1 MNPFK
6 IKKTLTLLSS
16 IPKYIKL
23 LWGLTKDKR
32 VPTYLKAMTAGALLY
47 LFAPL
52 DLHPD
57 FIPVWGMIDDLAVIL
72 LVIERFVS
80 LCPREIVDEHLQKM
94 EINLSDFDKDI
105 KAVKEVA
112 TNTYLNVKDN
122 VLKIIGDYFKR

>member
-6 IKKTLTLLSS
+6 IKKALILLSS

-23 LWGLTKDKR
+23 LWNLTKDKR
-32 VPTYLKAMTAGALLY
+32 VPIYLKTLVLGSLLY
-47 LFAPL
+47 LFAPM

-57 FIPVWGMIDDLAVIL
+57 FIPVWGMIDDMAVML

-80 LCPREIVDEHLQKM
+80 LCPREIVDEHLSAM

-105 KAVKEVA
+105 KTVKEVA
-112 TNTYLNVKDN
+112 NNTYLNIKDN
-122 VLKIIGDYFKR
+122 VLKIIGNYFKK